1 MKKVISFALLSAF
14 ISGSLPV
21 SAANE
26 PSLDFLKASFR
37 ASRYESVTQT
47 GTLSGRLNKPVNI
60 LSKLDE
66 GADNALFDI
75 VDVKALIEGLFDS
88 SISYEAKQKTEDN
101 GNAISCELHMKSGT
115 PVIINQNL
123 SLDVNT
129 GYSMWAELDLTD
141 KENGSLD
148 YIMSTPM
155 SRKYLTMNSEDLN
168 NMTDMSLSEGNAA
181 ENPMDA
187 VWKMLDEDNM
197 DEMSDRLIESIYQN
211 ATISGDSSAV
221 TITFT
226 DTGLKKYIADVF
238 ETVFS
243 FYDEALLEEL
253 NFEESLAPLK
263 QAMKKVPVFGNKALV
278 ISCELD
284 SQGRIAREDFEINVD
299 LNLFDLLTALD
310 ADTDGLTKAD
320 SDLCFTLL
328 GTTEIT
334 YESVQISRPEL
345 TEENSV
351 SVAELGG
358 IGSEATAEY
367 EEGYDKYPYI
377 FTDENFN
384 GSNGEKYVPV
394 REMLETFGYDVS
406 YDSGIITA
414 AANSK
419 YSEYDAIVMTIGEKT
434 VKIGSNTLT
443 LEKAPFIIG
452 ERSYLLL
459 DDVEKLMNASAESY
473 NYSPHNKSGSIFF
486 CRNADEE
493 NFDEIK

>member
-37 ASRYESVTQT
+37 DSRYESITQT

-168 NMTDMSLSEGNAA
+168 NMTDMSLSDGNAA

-187 VWKMLDEDNM
+187 IWKMLDEDNM

-226 DTGLKKYIADVF
+226 DTGL
-238 ETVFS
+238 
-243 FYDEALLEEL
+243 
-253 NFEESLAPLK
+253 SLY
-263 QAMKKVPVFGNKALV
+263 F
-278 ISCELD
+278 
-284 SQGRIAREDFEINVD
+284 
-299 LNLFDLLTALD
+299 
-310 ADTDGLTKAD
+310 
-320 SDLCFTLL
+320 
-328 GTTEIT
+328 
-334 YESVQISRPEL
+334 
-345 TEENSV
+345 
-351 SVAELGG
+351 
-358 IGSEATAEY
+358 
-367 EEGYDKYPYI
+367 
-377 FTDENFN
+377 
-384 GSNGEKYVPV
+384 
-394 REMLETFGYDVS
+394 
-406 YDSGIITA
+406 
-414 AANSK
+414 
-419 YSEYDAIVMTIGEKT
+419 
-434 VKIGSNTLT
+434 
-443 LEKAPFIIG
+443 
-452 ERSYLLL
+452 
-459 DDVEKLMNASAESY
+459 
-473 NYSPHNKSGSIFF
+473 
-486 CRNADEE
+486 
-493 NFDEIK
+493 